1 MIKCGEINFLRGLHF
16 FFLQLQFVPMEH
28 HRLQNQVIFFNLFLP
43 VSKKNKNR
51 RKKNVRMLYIV
62 VEFSS
67 KPNLCSRSFIL
78 FDHVIYC
85 IIKIATDCAE
95 INPLLWKWFWWY
107 CIAALTPLILWLQE
121 LMGQDFSVA
130 QKQKLVFAGNNVSRF
145 VGIWKEDLSFE
156 HFQVLG

>member
-1 MIKCGEINFLRGLHF
+1 MWRNQLFKRTSF
-16 FFLQLQFVPMEH
+16 FFFTAPVCP
-28 HRLQNQVIFFNLFLP
+28 NGTPPPPKPSNFFNLFLP
-43 VSKKNKNR
+43 VSKKNENR

-67 KPNLCSRSFIL
+67 KPNLCFRSFIL
-78 FDHVIYC
+78 LDHVIYC
-85 IIKIATDCAE
+85 INKIATDCAE